1 MKVLFK
7 PFMLKKNILRLL
19 ILFLKNIIIFFD
31 EDYDVNLNIGNNN
44 NNNNPYIPPHYNWYL
59 MYQLSRI
66 LIQHGNNLNG
76 NLDGNENMCI
86 VIIIGFSLIFIS
98 YYISNK
104 DKPNEDISNKEI
116 EIDE

>member
-1 MKVLFK
+1 
-7 PFMLKKNILRLL
+7 
-19 ILFLKNIIIFFD
+19 
-31 EDYDVNLNIGNNN
+31 
-44 NNNNPYIPPHYNWYL
+44 

-104 DKPNEDISNKEI
+104 DKPNEDI

>member
-1 MKVLFK
+1 MKVLLK

-44 NNNNPYIPPHYNWYL
+44 NNNNNNQYIPPHYNWYL

-86 VIIIGFSLIFIS
+86 FIIIGFSLIFIS
-98 YYISNK
+98 YYISNG
-104 DKPNEDISNKEI
+104 DENGDKEI
-116 EIDE
+116 EINE